1 MAQVGD
7 GVSFSCCC
15 FLQVPVGLLNWPGDT
30 KVSKTKTVRGSGV
43 TEVSELH
50 IYSISCSLHVCQPR
64 VKRHSTGSVCGGGG
78 IGVGALGDQSSCY
91 N

>member
-50 IYSISCSLHVCQPR
+50 IYIPFPAACMCVSQESRDTQLGQC
-64 VKRHSTGSVCGGGG
+64 
-78 IGVGALGDQSSCY
+78 VGEEG
-91 N
+91 

>member
-50 IYSISCSLHVCQPR
+50 ILLYIPFPAACMCVSQESRDTQLGQC
-64 VKRHSTGSVCGGGG
+64 
-78 IGVGALGDQSSCY
+78 VGEEG
-91 N
+91 

>member
-7 GVSFSCCC
+7 GVSSSCC
-15 FLQVPVGLLNWPGDT
+15 FLQVPLGLLNWPGDT

-50 IYSISCSLHVCQPR
+50 IYIFHFLQLACVSA
-64 VKRHSTGSVCGGGG
+64 KRHSTGSVCGGFGG
-78 IGVGALGDQSSCY
+78 SQSSCY